1 MDRRD
6 RPLFDNLRQR
16 PALRIV
22 ELGRNAW
29 RLAVDQAWRT
39 GTNDSAI
46 TTIDLGPLK
55 TVEVN
60 DLAHGFTG
68 LDEELTL
75 LLATTSPFLLA

>member
-1 MDRRD
+1 MPGGGVD
-6 RPLFDNLRQR
+6 
-16 PALRIV
+16 
-22 ELGRNAW
+22 ELYANAW

-60 DLAHGFTG
+60 DLANGFTG

>member
-1 MDRRD
+1 MPGGGVD
-6 RPLFDNLRQR
+6 
-16 PALRIV
+16 
-22 ELGRNAW
+22 ELYANAW

-60 DLAHGFTG
+60 DLAHGFAG